1 MQHYLEC
8 ISWIERLHRLF
19 LEVIKAE
26 LDAVRVRDI
35 NNVQS
40 LILYSIGGNQISIS
54 ELTRRGYFL
63 GSNVSY
69 NLKKMIEAGYLEQQ
83 RSTHDRRSVHVSL
96 TEKGQDFWDFLDT
109 VFQRHDELLQEAE
122 IHEDALASV
131 SESLQKLDQ
140 FWNLARTRVPRAAE
154 PLVGRPVT
162 VEEAQSYFTTTKRSA
177 VAY

>member
-1 MQHYLEC
+1 MRDHEPLQE
-8 ISWIERLHRLF
+8 ER
-19 LEVIKAE
+19 
-26 LDAVRVRDI
+26 RV
-35 NNVQS
+35 V
-40 LILYSIGGNQISIS
+40 
-54 ELTRRGYFL
+54 
-63 GSNVSY
+63 
-69 NLKKMIEAGYLEQQ
+69 LEQVEQIRRIQ
-83 RSTHDRRSVHVSL
+83 R
-96 TEKGQDFWDFLDT
+96 
-109 VFQRHDELLQEAE
+109 ELLQEAE